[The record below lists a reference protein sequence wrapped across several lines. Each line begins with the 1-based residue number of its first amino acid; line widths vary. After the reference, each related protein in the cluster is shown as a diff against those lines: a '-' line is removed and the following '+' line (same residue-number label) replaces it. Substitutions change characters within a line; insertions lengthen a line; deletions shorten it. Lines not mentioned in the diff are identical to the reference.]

1 MSKINTRIMET
12 HHRNKNKWLELS
24 PQRCWVE
31 YISLTAIYQAYGW
44 TNSALLCSVVVATI
58 CFWVTSQS
66 VGRWVGWSACPNEIE
81 TIHTTTIPR
90 GWVYCCGYYCRY
102 SSVHAHWW
110 AHCIHRH
117 HLACNCAVQLQWRSP
132 VIIIGY
138 IILRIWHSV
147 RFM

>member
-1 MSKINTRIMET
+1 MET
-12 HHRNKNKWLELS
+12 HHHRNKWLELS

-81 TIHTTTIPR
+81 TIHTTTTTTTTMR
-90 GWVYCCGYYCRY
+90 L
-102 SSVHAHWW
+102 S
-110 AHCIHRH
+110 
-117 HLACNCAVQLQWRSP
+117 
-132 VIIIGY
+132 
-138 IILRIWHSV
+138 ILLWILL
-147 RFM
+147 